1 MAFFQPDKLPSLMVA
16 PNGARKVKKD
26 HPEVP
31 LTIKETVEV
40 AKNCFEAGAKA
51 IHLHV
56 RNALAAQYLYQNFY
70 LEYLYH

>member
-1 MAFFQPDKLPSLMVA
+1 MPFYQPKKLPNLMVA

-40 AKNCFEAGAKA
+40 AKNCFEVDILAK
-51 IHLHV
+51 L
-56 RNALAAQYLYQNFY
+56 RSSPR
-70 LEYLYH
+70 